1 MATQLRN
8 GDGLTAVQC
17 SQCEL
22 VVYPDSV
29 TICPRCTAS
38 PLHPVAASGDG
49 FVWSYTVQRFEP
61 KSPPYRPGGGGFEP
75 FIVAYVETAD
85 GIRIEGI
92 ISDVATDA
100 VHIGMPVR
108 LVSCDDVP
116 RFVPELSLTAETGQ
130 S

>member
-61 KSPPYRPGGGGFEP
+61 

-116 RFVPELSLTAETGQ
+116 RFVPELSRTAETGQ